1 VPFVCVR
8 NIYLTSALSL
18 IFALKYA
25 KRRKWNGKLESHF
38 PPVAFSNSP
47 LFRWWITFPPRHP
60 ASTTKNIIYPATGE
74 FKLNINWRK
83 STLFHLTREHHW
95 KTVDFQCKHSKWP
108 AAGFKHA
115 SSYGYYVC
123 FPISCWAQEC

>member
-1 VPFVCVR
+1 MEWKTRKSFSTCCFLQ
-8 NIYLTSALSL
+8 LT
-18 IFALKYA
+18 
-25 KRRKWNGKLESHF
+25 
-38 PPVAFSNSP
+38 AFQVVNN
-47 LFRWWITFPPRHP
+47 TPPRHP